1 MKLQLL
7 LWVLGRSLRMR
18 SFANGLTMLA
28 VVLGVGLALVV
39 PMSVSSFEKGAVQ
52 AASIFDLLIT
62 SDGSQSQAVL
72 NSIYYQDVPL
82 SNMPYR
88 VYEALREDERTVR
101 AVPLGFGDNY
111 EGFPI
116 VGTTLDYFELRSK
129 PSDPLYYRLEQGEL
143 FSGEE
148 HAVIGSFVASSL
160 GLNVADRFQPMHGV
174 EAVFEEETHNHEYE
188 VSGILKATGG
198 PSDRAIYVD
207 LTSVWEVH
215 GQGEH
220 THAEESHGEELAET
234 HADEPHTDELHT
246 NELNS
251 DEVAAHEEE
260 LHAEV
265 GSWTLDNLDT
275 ISMTSLD
282 TDDRGI
288 TAILWAPHDL
298 NDVYVVANQIN
309 NDIDGIQAIFPGS
322 VISRLALM
330 VGEGRQTYS
339 LLANLILVLAV
350 ITVAL
355 NTYANALQAQ
365 KNLAILRAVGVPR
378 GVVAGSVVLES
389 LLLSLIGIV
398 LGVAAAYGG
407 TYLVGQ
413 LVNAQTSI
421 SFQAPE
427 LTQGDW
433 LRALI
438 LLPVAVLFALLP
450 ALRSAR
456 GSPLEQL

>member
-1 MKLQLL
+1 M
-7 LWVLGRSLRMR
+7 
-18 SFANGLTMLA
+18 
-28 VVLGVGLALVV
+28 LGVGLALVV
-39 PMSVSSFEKGAVQ
+39 PMSVSAFEKGAVQ

-88 VYEALREDERTVR
+88 VYEALKNDERTVR

-129 PSDPLYYRLEQGEL
+129 PSDPPYYRLEQGEF
-143 FSGEE
+143 FSNEE
-148 HAVIGSFVASSL
+148 HAVIGQDVAHSL
-160 GLNVADRFQPMHGV
+160 KLNVGDRFQPVHGV
-174 EAVFEEETHNHEYE
+174 EAVFEEEAHNHAYE

-220 THAEESHGEELAET
+220 IHEEEIHAEEETHIGEET
-234 HADEPHTDELHT
+234 HEEESHSEELSS
-246 NELNS
+246 EAL
-251 DEVAAHEEE
+251 AAHEEE
-260 LHAEV
+260 LHADV
-265 GSWTLDNLDT
+265 GGWTLDNLNT
-275 ISMTSLD
+275 ISMTNLD

-309 NDIDGIQAIFPGS
+309 NDVDGIQAIFPGS

-330 VGEGRQTYS
+330 VGEGRRTYS

-365 KNLAILRAVGVPR
+365 KNLAILRAVGVSR

-413 LVNAQTSI
+413 LVNTQTSI
-421 SFQAPE
+421 SFQVPE
-427 LTQGDW
+427 LTRGDW
-433 LRALI
+433 VRALI

-456 GSPLEQL
+456 RSPLERL

>member
-1 MKLQLL
+1 MERFIFLFWLL
-7 LWVLGRSLRMR
+7 ARSLRMR
-18 SFANGLTMLA
+18 SFANVLTVLA
-28 VVLGVGLALVV
+28 VMLGVGLALVV
-39 PMSVSSFEKGAVQ
+39 PMSVSAFEKGAVQ

-62 SDGSQSQAVL
+62 ADGSQAQAVL

-88 VYEALREDERTVR
+88 VYEALKEDERTVR

-116 VGTTLDYFELRSK
+116 VGTTLKYFELRAK
-129 PSDPLYYRLEQGEL
+129 PSDPPYYRLEQGEL
-143 FSGEE
+143 FSSEE

-160 GLNVADRFQPMHGV
+160 GLNVGDRFQPMHGV
-174 EAVFEEETHNHEYE
+174 EAVFEEEAHNHEYE

-207 LTSVWEVH
+207 LASVWEVH
-215 GQGEH
+215 GQGKH
-220 THAEESHGEELAET
+220 THEEES

-246 NELNS
+246 DELNS

-265 GSWTLDNLDT
+265 GGWTLENLDT
-275 ISMTSLD
+275 ISLTNLD

-309 NDIDGIQAIFPGS
+309 NDVDGIQAIFPGS

-339 LLANLILVLAV
+339 LLANLILVLAI

-378 GVVAGSVVLES
+378 VVVAGSVVLES
-389 LLLSLIGIV
+389 LLLSFTGIV
-398 LGVAAAYGG
+398 LGVVAAYGG

-450 ALRSAR
+450 ALCSAR
-456 GSPLEQL
+456 RSPLEQL

>member
-1 MKLQLL
+1 
-7 LWVLGRSLRMR
+7 MR
-18 SFANGLTMLA
+18 SFASVLTVLA
-28 VVLGVGLALVV
+28 VMLGVGLALVV
-39 PMSVSSFEKGAVQ
+39 PMSVSAFEKGAVQ

-62 SDGSQSQAVL
+62 SEGSQSQAVL

-88 VYEALREDERTVR
+88 VYEALKNDKRTMR

-129 PSDPLYYRLEQGEL
+129 PSDPPYYRLEQGEF
-143 FSGEE
+143 FSNEE
-148 HAVIGSFVASSL
+148 HAVIGQDVAHSL
-160 GLNVADRFQPMHGV
+160 KLNVGDRFQPVHGV
-174 EAVFEEETHNHEYE
+174 EAVFEEEAHNHAYE

-220 THAEESHGEELAET
+220 IHEETHAEETHIEEESHSEELSSEA
-234 HADEPHTDELHT
+234 L
-246 NELNS
+246 
-251 DEVAAHEEE
+251 AAHEEE
-260 LHAEV
+260 LHADV
-265 GSWTLDNLDT
+265 GGWTLDNLNT
-275 ISMTSLD
+275 LSMTNLD

-298 NDVYVVANQIN
+298 NDVYVVANQVN
-309 NDIDGIQAIFPGS
+309 NDVDGIQAIFPGS

-330 VGEGRQTYS
+330 VGEGRRTYS

-365 KNLAILRAVGVPR
+365 KNLAILRAVGVSR
-378 GVVAGSVVLES
+378 SVVAGSVVLES
-389 LLLSLIGIV
+389 LLLSVIGVV

-413 LVNAQTSI
+413 LVNTQTSI
-421 SFQAPE
+421 SFQVPE
-427 LTQGDW
+427 LTRGDW
-433 LRALI
+433 VRALI
-438 LLPVAVLFALLP
+438 LLPVAVSFALLP

-456 GSPLEQL
+456 RSPLEQL